1 MTTSPSS
8 LRLALSAGTALVFA
22 AAGTLAASGF
32 VWRIYGEVPGMDL
45 AHKVASIAA
54 WAMAV
59 CVLAA
64 AAALALPVALRPADF
79 RGKLVLVI
87 PALLVASTAKGMVF
101 QVAEIGTVG
110 DLIRVPLIGGL
121 SLTAVWIIKS
131 GFLAFVAA
139 MVILQRGAPDAQS
152 QRRALR
158 CLHAA
163 SLPGLVLGLALAGAL
178 ALAVTH
184 PPSMPAGF
192 GAPPGGAPASSNGGG
207 QAPSG
212 SAGQASAPVAGSG
225 QAQTGAPIPSGAA
238 AAPGAPA
245 GNGAGAPGAAGGG
258 APSGPSS
265 PLPALAVGTVLFFLL
280 LGLLRYALAQ
290 AGRAQVDATSASVA
304 ASGEVGRALLAAL
317 ALVTAG
323 LLLSQL
329 VRPAR
334 NNPPPQEAIVW
345 DTPATKDLATR
356 ACMDCHSNE
365 TVWPWYT
372 GVAPS
377 SWLTVLHV
385 RRGRESINLSELNA
399 LSSRRRDR
407 LPDSLERAVTRG
419 SMPPFDYLL
428 MHPEARL
435 SEDERQQLADGFKAS
450 LAER

>member
-1 MTTSPSS
+1 MTRSQSS

-32 VWRIYGEVPGMDL
+32 VWRIYGEVPGMEL

-64 AAALALPVALRPADF
+64 AAAIALPVALRPADF

-110 DLIRVPLIGGL
+110 DLIRLPVIGAL

-131 GFLAFVAA
+131 GFLSFVAA
-139 MVILQRGAPDAQS
+139 MVVLQRGAPDAQS

-178 ALAVTH
+178 ALAATH
-184 PPSMPAGF
+184 PVSKPEVF
-192 GAPPGGAPASSNGGG
+192 GAPPGGGQAGAPAD
-207 QAPSG
+207 
-212 SAGQASAPVAGSG
+212 GSG
-225 QAQTGAPIPSGAA
+225 QGQANAPGAPVTSGAA
-238 AAPGAPA
+238 AVPGAPA
-245 GNGAGAPGAAGGG
+245 GNRAGAPGAAGGG
-258 APSGPSS
+258 APNEPAS
-265 PLPALAVGTVLFFLL
+265 PLPAMAVGTVLVLLL
-280 LGLLRYALAQ
+280 LGLMGYALSQ
-290 AGRAQVDATSASVA
+290 AGRAQDDATLDATSAPA
-304 ASGEVGRALLAAL
+304 TASGEVGRALLAAL

-334 NNPPPQEAIVW
+334 DNPPPQEAMAW
-345 DTPATKDLATR
+345 DTPATQDLATR

-399 LSSRRRDR
+399 LSARRRDR

-435 SEDERQQLADGFKAS
+435 SEAERQQLADGFKAS

>member
-22 AAGTLAASGF
+22 AAGTLAASGT
-32 VWRIYGEVPGMDL
+32 VWRMYGEAPGMDL
-45 AHKVASIAA
+45 VHKFASIAA

-64 AAALALPVALRPADF
+64 AAAIALPVALRPADS
-79 RGKLVLVI
+79 RGKLLLVI

-131 GFLAFVAA
+131 GFLSFVAA
-139 MVILQRGAPDAQS
+139 MVVLQRGAPDAQS

-158 CLHAA
+158 SLHAA

-192 GAPPGGAPASSNGGG
+192 GAPPGGAPAGSNGGG
-207 QAPSG
+207 QAG
-212 SAGQASAPVAGSG
+212 APADGSG
-225 QAQTGAPIPSGAA
+225 QGQTNAPGAPVTSGAA

-258 APSGPSS
+258 APSGPAS
-265 PLPALAVGTVLFFLL
+265 PLPAMAIGIVLFFLL
-280 LGLLRYALAQ
+280 LGLLRYALSQ
-290 AGRAQVDATSASVA
+290 ARRAQDDARLGATSASVA

-334 NNPPPQEAIVW
+334 DNPPPQEAMVW

-435 SEDERQQLADGFKAS
+435 SDAERQQLADGFKAS

>member
-1 MTTSPSS
+1 MTRFQSS
-8 LRLALSAGTALVFA
+8 LRLALSAGTALVFV

-32 VWRIYGEVPGMDL
+32 VWRIYGEVPGMEL

-64 AAALALPVALRPADF
+64 AAAIALPVALRPADF

-110 DLIRVPLIGGL
+110 DLIRVPLIGAL
-121 SLTAVWIIKS
+121 SLTAVWIIMS
-131 GFLAFVAA
+131 GLLSFVAA
-139 MVILQRGAPDAQS
+139 MVVLQRGAPDAQS

-158 CLHAA
+158 SLQAA

-178 ALAVTH
+178 ALAATH
-184 PPSMPAGF
+184 PLSKPEVF
-192 GAPPGGAPASSNGGG
+192 GAPLGGAPAGPNGGG
-207 QAPSG
+207 QAG
-212 SAGQASAPVAGSG
+212 APAAGSG
-225 QAQTGAPIPSGAA
+225 QGQTNAPGAPVTSGAA

-258 APSGPSS
+258 AFSGPAS
-265 PLPALAVGTVLFFLL
+265 PLPAMAVGTVLFFLL
-280 LGLLRYALAQ
+280 LGLMGYALAQ
-290 AGRAQVDATSASVA
+290 AGRAQVDATLDATSAPAA

-334 NNPPPQEAIVW
+334 DNPPPQEAMAW
-345 DTPATKDLATR
+345 DTPATQDLATR

-399 LSSRRRDR
+399 LSARRRDR